1 MALSSPH
8 RLSAALLFLAPA
20 LVAAAESAEQMGARY
35 MRYEGC
41 MVRRFGENFY
51 ERLGIATAVNRWG
64 APEPTTSSLAL
75 QPQNVID
82 ADAACR
88 KQSGIEKEP
97 RPRG

>member
-1 MALSSPH
+1 MVPSSSR
-8 RLSAALLFLAPA
+8 RLSAGLLFLAPA
-20 LVAAAESAEQMGARY
+20 LVAAAESAEAMGARY

-41 MVRRFGENFY
+41 MVKRLGDNFY

-64 APEPTTSSLAL
+64 VPEPTTDSLAL
-75 QPQNVID
+75 QPPSVIA

-88 KQSGIEKEP
+88 KDSGIEKEP